1 LLRSTIVMSQ
11 KFCAWAVPS
20 SLALASWAS
29 MCKAARSSSKHHSER
44 SVGYERERER
54 VNAYLRAWG
63 FNLVWIMVLC
73 SFPCGGILVDFWRL
87 IMD

>member
-1 LLRSTIVMSQ
+1 MGISRLLRSTIVMSQ

-44 SVGYERERER
+44 SVGDERER
-54 VNAYLRAWG
+54 VLMLTFGRGA
-63 FNLVWIMVLC
+63 FTLC
-73 SFPCGGILVDFWRL
+73 GLWFCAHFRVGVY
-87 IMD
+87 